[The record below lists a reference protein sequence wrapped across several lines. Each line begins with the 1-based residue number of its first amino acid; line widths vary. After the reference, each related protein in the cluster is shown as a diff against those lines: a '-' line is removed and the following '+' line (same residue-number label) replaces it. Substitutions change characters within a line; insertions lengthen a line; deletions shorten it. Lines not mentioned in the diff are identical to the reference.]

1 MCLIKIGIIKTSLNR
16 RKVYFLLKMKP
27 INVSVIGCGV
37 WGSNHARVYNEA
49 SSINLQSVADLDKKR
64 VETVAEKYN
73 VEGYTDIEKIINDK
87 NVEAV
92 SICTSTVTHANL
104 ALMAIEAGKHVL
116 VEKPMTNTITEAKQL
131 IKAAEKHDVKLAVG
145 FVERFNPAVQEA
157 FKLIKEGQIGKI
169 ILAHTSRV
177 SRRPARI
184 GDVGV
189 VKDLGIHDIDI
200 ISQLFQINPET
211 IYATCGSIDHSFE
224 DYANINLRYN
234 DNRNAFIET
243 NWLTPRIR
251 RNLIITGTTG
261 IITVQYRTQQ
271 ITIENNRQLIQP
283 YIQYQEPLK
292 LELESFINSVRKNK
306 DPVVTGEDGL
316 KALTIAEAALE
327 SNKTKETIDFHR
339 FLKEN

>member
-1 MCLIKIGIIKTSLNR
+1 MKT
-16 RKVYFLLKMKP
+16 

-37 WGSNHARVYNEA
+37 WGSNHARVYKEVP
-49 SSINLQSVADLDKKR
+49 SINLQSVADIDKKS
-64 VETVAEKYN
+64 VAKVVN
-73 VEGYTDIEKIINDK
+73 KHNCDGFTDFEKIINDK

-92 SICTSTVTHANL
+92 SICTPTVTHANL
-104 ALMAIEAGKHVL
+104 ALLAIESGKHVL
-116 VEKPMTNTITEAKQL
+116 VEKPMTDTIKEAKQL

-157 FKLIKEGQIGKI
+157 FKLIKDGKIGKI

-177 SRRPARI
+177 SRRPVRI

-200 ISQLFQINPET
+200 ISQLFQVNPEY
-211 IYATCGSIDHSFE
+211 IFATCGSIDHSFE
-224 DYANINLRYN
+224 DYANINLSYS

-271 ITIENNRQLIQP
+271 ITMENNRQLVQP

-292 LELESFINSVRKNK
+292 LELESFVNSIR
-306 DPVVTGEDGL
+306 DDTAPAVTGEDGL

-327 SNKTKETIDFHR
+327 SSRTRKTIDFHR
-339 FLKEN
+339 FLKES

>member
-1 MCLIKIGIIKTSLNR
+1 MIKIGIIKTSLNR
-16 RKVYFLLKMKP
+16 RKICFLLKMKT

-64 VETVAEKYN
+64 VEKVAEKYN

-116 VEKPMTNTITEAKQL
+116 VEKPMTNTIAEAKQL
-131 IKAAEKHDVKLAVG
+131 IKAAEKHDVKLTVG

-224 DYANINLRYN
+224 DYANINLRYT

-292 LELESFINSVRKNK
+292 LELESFINSIRENK

-339 FLKEN
+339 FLKDN

>member
-1 MCLIKIGIIKTSLNR
+1 MKT
-16 RKVYFLLKMKP
+16 

-37 WGSNHARVYNEA
+37 WGSNHARVYNEIP
-49 SSINLQSVADLDKKR
+49 SINLKSVADIDKKS
-64 VETVAEKYN
+64 VEKVAEKFN
-73 VEGYTDIEKIINDK
+73 IEGYTDFEKIINDK

-92 SICTSTVTHANL
+92 SICTPTVTHANL
-104 ALMAIEAGKHVL
+104 ALLAIKAGKHVL

-131 IKAAEKHDVKLAVG
+131 IKAADKHDVKLAVG

-169 ILAHTSRV
+169 ILARTSRV

-211 IYATCGSIDHSFE
+211 IYASCGSIDHSYE
-224 DYANINLRYN
+224 DYANINLRYTE
-234 DNRNAFIET
+234 NRNAFIET

-251 RNLIITGTTG
+251 RNLIITGTNG

-292 LELESFINSVRKNK
+292 LELESFINSIRDNK

-327 SNKTKETIDFHR
+327 SCKTMEIIDFHK
-339 FLKEN
+339 FQKDD

>member
-1 MCLIKIGIIKTSLNR
+1 MINVKR
-16 RKVYFLLKMKP
+16 

-37 WGSNHARVYNEA
+37 WGSNHARVYKEVP
-49 SSINLQSVADLDKKR
+49 SINLKSVADTDKNR
-64 VETVAEKYN
+64 VEEIAKKHSI
-73 VEGYTDIEKIINDK
+73 EGYTDFQKIIDDK
-87 NVEAV
+87 DVEAV
-92 SICTSTVTHANL
+92 SICTPTVTHAKL
-104 ALMAIEAGKHVL
+104 ALLAIESGKHVL
-116 VEKPMTNTITEAKQL
+116 VEKPMTNTVKEAKQL

-157 FKLIKEGQIGKI
+157 FKLINEGQIGKI

-200 ISQLFQINPET
+200 ISQLFQVNPEY
-211 IYATCGSIDHSFE
+211 IFATCGSIDHSFE
-224 DYANINLRYN
+224 DYANINLSYS

-271 ITIENNRQLIQP
+271 ITMENNRQLIQP

-292 LELESFINSVRKNK
+292 LELESFANSIRDNVA
-306 DPVVTGEDGL
+306 PLVTGEDGL

-327 SNKTKETIDFHR
+327 SSRTRKTIDFHR
-339 FLKEN
+339 FLTEN